1 MPEGGQIKAVIYF
14 CFCNPFCSA
23 LVLMFVGA
31 VGVLGCM
38 LWAEQEVGLGVL
50 ARCAVPGVETQP
62 CCGGHRG

>member
-1 MPEGGQIKAVIYF
+1 
-14 CFCNPFCSA
+14 
-23 LVLMFVGA
+23 MFVGA

-50 ARCAVPGVETQP
+50 ATCAVPGVETQP